1 MLPSA
6 PRVVSSHTDDTDAT
20 DRHGGT
26 DGQPGRS
33 APLRPRL
40 RRRDSADR
48 DRPAPTAIRRC
59 VRSLHRDHGRARG
72 GPGRGDVRRRA
83 AGRRVRRPL
92 RRAPRDA
99 RCRRAARRRR
109 ARPGRP
115 GLWLAPRGAAH
126 LRDRLR
132 DRLDHRRRVAR
143 VERRCGGGR
152 LAPAGGDR
160 HKRRDRGR
168 RRAGV
173 RRAPRCTGRARAP
186 FVVAGIAAAGLTI
199 VLARRS
205 SDETR
210 VASQSPALAG
220 SLSTVARAG
229 RGLTGGAL
237 ALAIS
242 GATNAVV
249 QLLVPLQMHDAGAS
263 TESIG
268 LAFSCAAGL
277 YIAVSAAIVRLGR
290 RAVTSRTNALAALVL
305 AVALFP
311 AGSSG
316 TAVAVL
322 MTMMLTVAPRATLAT
337 IAYPLATSEA
347 ARAGV
352 GQGTAVGLL
361 NGAWAGAM
369 VAAPFAA
376 GAISHWAGVRA
387 AWLTTL
393 ALAALGAAWLLAC
406 ETRPGVTAA

>member
-1 MLPSA
+1 MTPTL
-6 PRVVSSHTDDTDAT
+6 RIDTE
-20 DRHGGT
+20 
-26 DGQPGRS
+26 
-33 APLRPRL
+33 
-40 RRRDSADR
+40 
-48 DRPAPTAIRRC
+48 APTASPVAALLYGLVFVAAIAQTAIVPLLPRFADAYDLSTATTAALVAAPGAATFAVALPAGVFADRFGARR
-59 VRSLHRDHGRARG
+59 VTLGAG
-72 GPGRGDVRRRA
+72 VLLAVGVLGQAGPGYGWLLAGRLTFGIAYGIVWTTAVAWLASSEGAGEGGSRRQAAIVTSAAIGVA
-83 AGRRVRRPL
+83 AGPAFGAL
-92 RRAPRDA
+92 
-99 RCRRAARRRR
+99 
-109 ARPGRP
+109 
-115 GLWLAPRGAAH
+115 LA
-126 LRDRLR
+126 
-132 DRLDHRRRVAR
+132 
-143 VERRCGGGR
+143 
-152 LAPAGGDR
+152 APAGLG
-160 HKRRDRGR
+160 
-168 RRAGV
+168 
-173 RRAPRCTGRARAP
+173 AP

-337 IAYPLATSEA
+337 IAYPLATSDA

-393 ALAALGAAWLLAC
+393 ALAALGAAWLLTR